1 MIFPIYK
8 PLFTIFSDD
17 FPIFFPWFF
26 RGFHTFEAQP
36 QLVPT
41 RGKSNATST
50 LCPGAAISTSMDE
63 GSSAAI
69 LGSQKSMEFERKIH
83 RKNPWFLPSSVAQ
96 IKECPVTVF
105 TKIIGNQLPSR
116 PAKHRQHHFR

>member
-1 MIFPIYK
+1 MIFPSYK
-8 PLFTIFSDD
+8 PLFIAFPIFFDD
-17 FPIFFPWFF
+17 FPIVSPWFF

-69 LGSQKSMEFERKIH
+69 LGSQKSMEFERS
-83 RKNPWFLPSSVAQ
+83 LS
-96 IKECPVTVF
+96 
-105 TKIIGNQLPSR
+105 IG
-116 PAKHRQHHFR
+116 KTHGFYHHL